1 MLLTR
6 KEFSEA
12 VGASYSVVVSYINQK
27 RIVVDKKTNKID
39 TDNGV
44 NILFIAKQKA
54 KGKVKPEFM
63 NLGKLPEP
71 KTQPKKRGRP
81 ANSKNQKPIEGES
94 LKLADGT
101 IVSAFDL
108 EVKRKMLDN
117 EKKEVDIRVK
127 KLEEQRLEGKSIP
140 TFIVENLIAQ
150 LSKSFIKTYSDG
162 TENFS
167 TEFSHKNK
175 LTVHQAAELKSG
187 LVDMI
192 NKAHDAA
199 IQQTKKDLKI
209 IINDVKMSNK

>member
-6 KEFSEA
+6 KEFAEA
-12 VGASYSVVVSYINQK
+12 VGAGYSTVVAYINQK
-27 RIVVDKKTNKID
+27 RILVDKKTNKID
-39 TDNGV
+39 TDNAT
-44 NILFIAKQKA
+44 NFLFIAKQQA
-54 KGKVKPEFM
+54 KGLVKPEFM
-63 NLGKLPEP
+63 KLGKLPE
-71 KTQPKKRGRP
+71 TLAEQKKRGRP
-81 ANSKNQKPIEGES
+81 PKNQKPIEGDN
-94 LKLADGT
+94 LKLGDGT

-108 EVKRKMLDN
+108 EVKKKMLDN

-175 LTVHQAAELKSG
+175 MTVHQAAELKAG
-187 LVDMI
+187 LVEMI